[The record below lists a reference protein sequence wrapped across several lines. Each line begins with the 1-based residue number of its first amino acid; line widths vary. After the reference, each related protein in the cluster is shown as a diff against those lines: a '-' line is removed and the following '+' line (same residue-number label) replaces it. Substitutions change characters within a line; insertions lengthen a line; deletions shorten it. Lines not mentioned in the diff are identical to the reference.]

1 MEKRILE
8 KWQLD
13 DAERLKVAFKSHS
26 KLSQEAFG
34 AKYLN
39 VTQGMI
45 WQYLNAKRALNLD
58 ALIGFCEGLGVDPVA
73 ISPTLANQLNKV
85 QKTAEDELDH
95 PELSLIAM
103 MDLKLSAGTG
113 SLVFEIDGARKIA
126 FRTEY
131 LKKRGIKPEN
141 AFGFPVSGDSMVDVG
156 IPDGGMV
163 VLNSAIREPRNKK
176 LYGMW
181 IDDKYLV
188 KEIVKRPDGFYAVS
202 HNEVKKDKYPD
213 RLIDSENSGII
224 GQVFYCGFEL

>member
-1 MEKRILE
+1 MEKRQLE
-8 KWQLD
+8 IWQVD
-13 DAERLKVAFKSHS
+13 DAARLKTAFK
-26 KLSQEAFG
+26 KYTKISQEAFG

-58 ALIGFCEGLGVDPVA
+58 ALIGFCDGLGIEPQE
-73 ISPTLANQLNKV
+73 ISPTLANQLKKLPKKEVLVSEEN
-85 QKTAEDELDH
+85 
-95 PELSLIAM
+95 LSLIPM

-113 SLVFEIDGARKIA
+113 NLVFEIDGSRKIA
-126 FRTEY
+126 FRSEY

-141 AFGFPVSGDSMVDVG
+141 AFGFPVEGDSMIDCG

-163 VLNSAIREPRNKK
+163 AVNSGIKQPVKNK
-176 LYGMW
+176 LYAMW
-181 IDDKYLV
+181 IDDRYLV
-188 KEIVKRPDGFYAVS
+188 KEIIKKSDGYYAVS
-202 HNEVKKDKYPD
+202 HNAEKKNIYPD